1 MTLDQNSFLG
11 LLVQNLICCIF
22 MIIGGVL
29 LVNNCK
35 KFDMGQVIL
44 NKFFYPDHKT
54 YLRMFFHMDMVGQ
67 EIVTITTVATMQTN
81 SKALMDSICK
91 TEEAALVSTCSVL
104 IVCDIQ

>member
-1 MTLDQNSFLG
+1 
-11 LLVQNLICCIF
+11 

-44 NKFFYPDHKT
+44 NQFFYPDHKT

-91 TEEAALVSTCSVL
+91 IEEAALVSTCSVL

>member
-1 MTLDQNSFLG
+1 
-11 LLVQNLICCIF
+11 

-44 NKFFYPDHKT
+44 NQLFYPDHTT

-67 EIVTITTVATMQTN
+67 EIVTITIVATMQTN

>member
-1 MTLDQNSFLG
+1 
-11 LLVQNLICCIF
+11 

-44 NKFFYPDHKT
+44 NQLFYLDPKT

-91 TEEAALVSTCSVL
+91 IEEAALVSTCSVL

>member
-1 MTLDQNSFLG
+1 
-11 LLVQNLICCIF
+11 

-35 KFDMGQVIL
+35 KFDMGQVIFNQL
-44 NKFFYPDHKT
+44 FYPGHKM

-67 EIVTITTVATMQTN
+67 EIVTITIVATMQTN
-81 SKALMDSICK
+81 SKAQMDSICK

>member
-1 MTLDQNSFLG
+1 
-11 LLVQNLICCIF
+11 

-44 NKFFYPDHKT
+44 NQLFYLDPKP